1 MDMNAD
7 RHTPAALPHTHFT
20 DWNTCPYIHT
30 GLAIIFVYISIIII
44 IKNKELNWITI
55 YTEHSASWGG
65 ENSSGS
71 Q

>member
-1 MDMNAD
+1 MDVND

-30 GLAIIFVYISIIII
+30 GLAIISVYIII
-44 IKNKELNWITI
+44 IKNKELNWISI